1 MEMNIRLNGSNYV
14 SEKTQRA
21 FEEALQ
27 DGHRVKPEAENS
39 PAPAR
44 EASEP
49 PRTPPQRPRSRAKP
63 VKRADLKPQLPHLER
78 GIDRSYAHQQEIL
91 RVHEQYLQ
99 GQAEY
104 ANVFSQLMEHQRRL
118 LDQEDG
124 TPEHTQ
130 ALLAVLDHL
139 SRSLS
144 QFHEHQGETLKV
156 HDRFLSRQSEYAQA
170 QVRLLQQQIE
180 LAVDGHVTSEAA
192 SAPVASLPSALEP
205 TTPNPSEVDRV
216 EASRAIQA
224 AADRP
229 APTHQAAP
237 AAPSASV
244 ETDPTSQDAGSQPD
258 DGEAIDAEVLT
269 SSLLACVSESTGY
282 PAEMLELDMD
292 MEADLGIDSI
302 KRVEILGALQD
313 AHPSLPTFEAEDL
326 AELRSLGEIVDYA
339 RSHANGHYDESV
351 SDPREV
357 QNPPTPEH
365 APSPASASREGAPL
379 PDVETLQ
386 RALLDIVSESTGYPA
401 EMLELDMDMEADLG
415 IDSIKRVEILGA
427 LQDTY
432 PNLPQVE
439 AEALGELRTL
449 GEIVNFMDNPPQTS
463 APDDDEDGSKKA

>member
-27 DGHRVKPEAENS
+27 DGHRVKPKAENP
-39 PAPAR
+39 PAQAHESTEPAR
-44 EASEP
+44 P
-49 PRTPPQRPRSRAKP
+49 PKRAQAKAKP
-63 VKRADLKPQLPHLER
+63 VKQVDMKPQLPSLER

-118 LDQEDG
+118 LDHEDG

-156 HDRFLSRQSEYAQA
+156 HDRFLNRQSEYAQS

-180 LAVDGHVTSEAA
+180 LAIDGRVPTQVTSAPAA
-192 SAPVASLPSALEP
+192 PAPSALEP
-205 TTPNPSEVDRV
+205 SIPNQPEADRT
-216 EASRAIQA
+216 ETSRATQA
-224 AADRP
+224 PADQPAA
-229 APTHQAAP
+229 TNQAAP
-237 AAPSASV
+237 AAPSASIANA
-244 ETDPTSQDAGSQPD
+244 PASQEAQSQPD

-339 RSHANGHYDESV
+339 RSHANGHYDEPV
-351 SDPREV
+351 SDRGAA
-357 QNPPTPEH
+357 QAPTTAYEDSPA
-365 APSPASASREGAPL
+365 APSSEGATL

-386 RALLDIVSESTGYPA
+386 GALLDIVSESTGYPA

-427 LQDTY
+427 LQDAY

-449 GEIVNFMDNPPQTS
+449 GEIVNFMGNPSQTS
-463 APDDDEDGSKKA
+463 APAENEDGSKKA